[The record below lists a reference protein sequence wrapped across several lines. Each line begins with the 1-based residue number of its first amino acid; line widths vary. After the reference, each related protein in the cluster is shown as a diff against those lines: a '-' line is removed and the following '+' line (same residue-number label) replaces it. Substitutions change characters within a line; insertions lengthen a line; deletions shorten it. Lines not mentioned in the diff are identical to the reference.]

1 MDILIK
7 FQLLQKIIKENFLL
21 PVVKVKTK
29 SFAQLLYGI
38 HKAGKFRK

>member
-7 FQLLQKIIKENFLL
+7 FQLLPKIIKEGFSL

-29 SFAQLLYGI
+29 YFVQLLYGI
-38 HKAGKFRK
+38 HKNGKFRK